1 MLAIMRYNLWI
12 MVYMGLSIEHNSAV
26 KVQIQ
31 NSLGGLQ
38 LIWTAWLGHL
48 VNPASPW
55 SILKNKFVYGSDE
68 YLLAAWRT
76 DGVK

>member
-1 MLAIMRYNLWI
+1 MRYNLWI

-38 LIWTAWLGHL
+38 LI
-48 VNPASPW
+48 
-55 SILKNKFVYGSDE
+55 
-68 YLLAAWRT
+68 
-76 DGVK
+76 